1 MLFNIGRGKR
11 IEKLIKETLAIAT
24 RLAAKAENRKTKLT
38 RRMLVDDLKMIK
50 LNLLLLQDEND
61 SKR

>member
-1 MLFNIGRGKR
+1 M
-11 IEKLIKETLAIAT
+11 EKLIKETLTIA
-24 RLAAKAENRKTKLT
+24 AQVVAKAENKKTKLT

-50 LNLLLLQDEND
+50 LNLMLLQDEND

>member
-1 MLFNIGRGKR
+1 M
-11 IEKLIKETLAIAT
+11 EKLIKETLTIAT

-50 LNLLLLQDEND
+50 LNLMLIQDEND